1 LACATDAARRKNRQ
15 KNRKRRQ
22 RRPGPVSGIACLATD
37 STKILPSNSNKVAI
51 LLVKTARILCY
62 NQRQIQNIQ
71 AMEWKMEKDEKVD
84 ETKLPISQVSK
95 EEKDRRRNELKETL
109 KRASK
114 EARERGLTNDILE
127 KLLKDV

>member
-1 LACATDAARRKNRQ
+1 
-15 KNRKRRQ
+15 
-22 RRPGPVSGIACLATD
+22 
-37 STKILPSNSNKVAI
+37 
-51 LLVKTARILCY
+51 
-62 NQRQIQNIQ
+62 
-71 AMEWKMEKDEKVD
+71 MEWKMEKDEKVD